1 MIAKVVLNTL
11 TLMRVK
17 IGKVDK
23 KELKGGNIMHIHTM
37 DENYDY
43 RMRRLVEKFVQD
55 YEIEEREPTA
65 LEDIIWKEYA
75 ESFGGMVL
83 EDMIKYAGDELF
95 EI

>member
-23 KELKGGNIMHIHTM
+23 ELKGGNIMRIHTM

-75 ESFGGMVL
+75 ESFGRMVL
-83 EDMIKYAGDELF
+83 EDMIEYAGDELF

>member
-83 EDMIKYAGDELF
+83 EDMIKYAGDE
-95 EI
+95 

>member
-23 KELKGGNIMHIHTM
+23 KEIKGGNIMHIHTM

>member
-1 MIAKVVLNTL
+1 
-11 TLMRVK
+11 
-17 IGKVDK
+17 
-23 KELKGGNIMHIHTM
+23 MHIHTM

-43 RMRRLVEKFVQD
+43 RMKRLVEKFVQD

-75 ESFGGMVL
+75 ESFGRMVL
-83 EDMIKYAGDELF
+83 EDVIEYAGDELF

>member
-23 KELKGGNIMHIHTM
+23 KKLKGGNIMHIHTM

-75 ESFGGMVL
+75 ESFGRMVL
-83 EDMIKYAGDELF
+83 EDMIEYADDELF

>member
-1 MIAKVVLNTL
+1 VIAKVVLNTL

-75 ESFGGMVL
+75 ESFGRMVL
-83 EDMIKYAGDELF
+83 EDMIEYADDELF

>member
-1 MIAKVVLNTL
+1 VIAKVVLNTL

>member
-65 LEDIIWKEYA
+65 LEGIIWKEYA
-75 ESFGGMVL
+75 ESFGRMVL
-83 EDMIKYAGDELF
+83 EDMIEYAGDELF

>member
-1 MIAKVVLNTL
+1 MIAKIVLNTL

-75 ESFGGMVL
+75 ESFGRMVL
-83 EDMIKYAGDELF
+83 EDMIEYADDELF

>member
-65 LEDIIWKEYA
+65 LEDLIWKEYA

>member
-55 YEIEEREPTA
+55 YEIEERAPTA

>member
-1 MIAKVVLNTL
+1 MIAKLVLNTL

-37 DENYDY
+37 DEIYDY

-75 ESFGGMVL
+75 ESFGRMVL
-83 EDMIKYAGDELF
+83 EDMIECRR
-95 EI
+95 

>member
-55 YEIEEREPTA
+55 YEIEEFQRKNKQMKR
-65 LEDIIWKEYA
+65 LIITEE
-75 ESFGGMVL
+75 ESIAKGV
-83 EDMIKYAGDELF
+83 
-95 EI
+95 

>member
-43 RMRRLVEKFVQD
+43 RMRRLRS
-55 YEIEEREPTA
+55 EEHT
-65 LEDIIWKEYA
+65 
-75 ESFGGMVL
+75 S
-83 EDMIKYAGDELF
+83 ELQSQR
-95 EI
+95 

>member
-11 TLMRVK
+11 TFMRVK

-75 ESFGGMVL
+75 ESFGRMVL
-83 EDMIKYAGDELF
+83 EDMIEYADDELF

>member
-23 KELKGGNIMHIHTM
+23 KELKGWNIMHIHTM